1 MAPRWGTERVPEDSN
16 GYAHAT
22 VTFFLLSCPPSNVL
36 SNNVSFFFLIITII
50 FVVKIL
56 SIFGFLAKKSCRFLL
71 ENKKSCLYNLSY
83 DLIDLIRLPWYYFVK
98 IFQILPFNL
107 LACSK
112 DSRLQA
118 SKDSSRT
125 NLVLRYFEETSL
137 SLSLF
142 YLTDGRRDLEEF
154 PFRFRSHLRPFSWS
168 LPGRSSGE
176 REKKQ
181 RRREDADVNSTGT
194 GINLW
199 ITGEPVPYTVCER
212 GNHEESR
219 YSCGSRKDS
228 FLLLLLPSSSSSV
241 FFPLFS
247 VFVSLSVYFS
257 SHDKSVNISSSSLYF
272 AFFLFL
278 TDDAR
283 RTFVSGL
290 WWIATFVAP
299 SA

>member
-1 MAPRWGTERVPEDSN
+1 M
-16 GYAHAT
+16 
-22 VTFFLLSCPPSNVL
+22 
-36 SNNVSFFFLIITII
+36 
-50 FVVKIL
+50 
-56 SIFGFLAKKSCRFLL
+56 
-71 ENKKSCLYNLSY
+71 
-83 DLIDLIRLPWYYFVK
+83 K

-228 FLLLLLPSSSSSV
+228 FLLLLLRSSSSSV

-272 AFFLFL
+272 AFFPFPH
-278 TDDAR
+278 R
-283 RTFVSGL
+283 RCAQDVCFGAMMNRDFCCAICLIGL
-290 WWIATFVAP
+290 R
-299 SA
+299 

>member
-1 MAPRWGTERVPEDSN
+1 M
-16 GYAHAT
+16 
-22 VTFFLLSCPPSNVL
+22 
-36 SNNVSFFFLIITII
+36 
-50 FVVKIL
+50 
-56 SIFGFLAKKSCRFLL
+56 
-71 ENKKSCLYNLSY
+71 
-83 DLIDLIRLPWYYFVK
+83 K

-107 LACSK
+107 LACS
-112 DSRLQA
+112 
-118 SKDSSRT
+118 SSIKRFVE
-125 NLVLRYFEETSL
+125 NESSSSIFRRNESL

-228 FLLLLLPSSSSSV
+228 FLLLLLRSSSSSV
-241 FFPLFS
+241 FFPLFFS
-247 VFVSLSVYFS
+247 VFVSLSVYFP

-272 AFFLFL
+272 AFFPFPH
-278 TDDAR
+278 R
-283 RTFVSGL
+283 RCAQGVCFGAMMNRDFCCAICLIGL
-290 WWIATFVAP
+290 R
-299 SA
+299 